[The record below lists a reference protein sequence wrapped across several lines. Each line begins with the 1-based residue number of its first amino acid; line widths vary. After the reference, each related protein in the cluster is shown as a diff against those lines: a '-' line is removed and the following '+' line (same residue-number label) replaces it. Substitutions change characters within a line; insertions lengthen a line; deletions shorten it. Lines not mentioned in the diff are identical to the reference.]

1 LGGLVVLPQP
11 FLEGLHDLRLLGN
24 DAGHVEARVY
34 EDIGDEEVSAGI
46 EIAKELIRA
55 VYQYDAIMSALK
67 RLGGAQAEG
76 A

>member
-1 LGGLVVLPQP
+1 LVVLPQP

-34 EDIGDEEVSAGI
+34 EDVGDEEVSAGI

-55 VYQYDAIMSALK
+55 VYQYDAIMGQLK
-67 RLGGAQAEG
+67 RLRDVQA
-76 A
+76 